1 MVSLI
6 AVFQTQTA
14 DWVEVG
20 NVAMVGYLVGFWL
33 LIIHMAT
40 LLQSGLSSVSSI
52 FAVKCRPVYRTALS
66 SLAVIG

>member
-20 NVAMVGYLVGFWL
+20 NVAMVGYLVGF
-33 LIIHMAT
+33 
-40 LLQSGLSSVSSI
+40 
-52 FAVKCRPVYRTALS
+52 RTPNCL
-66 SLAVIG
+66 